1 MKEWYS
7 YSGILLLAEVLKG
20 LALKPLDNA
29 TIHSL
34 IGFFADRLVS
44 WFSVAQISHLSPCF
58 SWVCFGFN
66 SVLLL
71 FVVELLSLSS
81 LPCLIYG
88 ENISLI
94 RSKIKS
100 RQYQEKFLFL
110 SGNDKTKF
118 EEQQIL
124 LDYLIHMAD
133 LGHNCKKFDIS
144 VIWIQLLC
152 EEFWAQGDQERER
165 GLPISFMC
173 DRNNIDVPASQ
184 IGFLRGFIFFRFEI

>member
-94 RSKIKS
+94 RIYSERFCLVFGWCSPPEVKLWELVDHICLLRRKLS
-100 RQYQEKFLFL
+100 SWGLKF
-110 SGNDKTKF
+110 
-118 EEQQIL
+118 
-124 LDYLIHMAD
+124 
-133 LGHNCKKFDIS
+133 
-144 VIWIQLLC
+144 
-152 EEFWAQGDQERER
+152 
-165 GLPISFMC
+165 
-173 DRNNIDVPASQ
+173 
-184 IGFLRGFIFFRFEI
+184 